1 MNDEVVV
8 ATTST
13 GNVGAPIPGWQ
24 PDFYTPFAKLLHS
37 LGATDARGVL
47 DFLDTLWSI
56 YAVFAYLAAALFVY
70 GYVYAS
76 VRKSQLEE
84 VLVEGVQMQ
93 EQMYLRSQGAD
104 VKNERWQELM
114 GHLES
119 DNPNDWK
126 LAIIEADV
134 MLDDAIK
141 ERGYAGD
148 TLGERLRS
156 VSPTQMQ
163 TLDDAWDA
171 HKIRNEIAHGGADF
185 VLTHKIARDTITRY
199 QRVFEELGVN

>member
-1 MNDEVVV
+1 MEDEIIV
-8 ATTST
+8 ATATNPT
-13 GNVGAPIPGWQ
+13 GPTIPGWN
-24 PDFYTPFAKLLHS
+24 PDFYTPLMNLFN
-37 LGATDARGVL
+37 LGGGADARGIL
-47 DFLDTLWSI
+47 GFLDTLWSI
-56 YAVFAYLAAALFVY
+56 YAVLAYLAAALFVY

-84 VLVEGVQMQ
+84 VLVEGTQMQ
-93 EQMYLRSQGAD
+93 EQMYQRSQGTD
-104 VKNERWQELM
+104 IKNERWQELM

-141 ERGYAGD
+141 ERGYAGE

-163 TLDDAWDA
+163 TLDDAWEA
-171 HKIRNEIAHGGADF
+171 HKVRNEIAHGGADF
-185 VLTHKIARDTITRY
+185 ILTHKLARDTVTRY